1 MEEKMQ
7 KLTLAT
13 LATASLLVMTS
24 VPASAIPMS
33 GGASGTAMPTA
44 ALTTP
49 VHSYGSWYGFGS
61 GYGGYGHGYGGYGQ
75 RHGYGRGY
83 GGYGHGYGGYSHGY
97 GGGYGRGY

>member
-7 KLTLAT
+7 KITLAT

-49 VHSYGSWYGFGS
+49 VHSYGSWYGFGR
-61 GYGGYGHGYGGYGQ
+61 GYGGYGYRQGYG
-75 RHGYGRGY
+75 HGY

-97 GGGYGRGY
+97 GGHSHGYGGGYGHGY